1 MDRLI
6 YLSMSGAKATLQRQD
21 VLSNNLANASTHG
34 FRAELST
41 YRAVPLR
48 GDGSTT
54 RVFALEATSG
64 HPDLPGPAQ
73 RTGRALDVMARR
85 HASCGVPGVVGTQA
99 TTRTGSME
107 IAPDGTLMTSNGL
120 AMLSDGGAPITVP
133 ANSELS
139 IGNDGTLSAR
149 VPGQPANQIGRL
161 KMVTPT
167 PDDPL
172 KRSDDGLFRT
182 ATADPLP
189 NDEQARLMVGV
200 LEGSNVNPIE
210 TMVGM
215 IQTARQF
222 EQQMRLIQTAESN
235 DRQAGQLLSLQG

>member
-6 YLSMSGAKATLQRQD
+6 YTAMTGANAAAHRQA
-21 VLSNNLANASTHG
+21 VLSNNLANASTNG

-64 HPDLPGPAQ
+64 HLDTPGAAQ
-73 RTGRALDVMARR
+73 RTGRGLDVMATRN
-85 HASCGVPGVVGTQA
+85 AWFAVQGLDGTEGY
-99 TTRTGSME
+99 TRNGTLE
-107 IAPDGTLMTSNGL
+107 VAADGTLMTSNGL
-120 AMLSDGGAPITVP
+120 TVLSDAGAPVAVP

-139 IGNDGTLSAR
+139 IGQDGTLSAR
-149 VPGQPANQIGRL
+149 VPGQKPSVIGRL

-167 PDDPL
+167 AEDPL
-172 KRSDDGLFRT
+172 RRGDDGLFRPGSGE
-182 ATADPLP
+182 PLP
-189 NDEQARLMVGV
+189 NDAQAKLMVGV

-235 DRQAGQLLSLQG
+235 DRSAGQLLGLQG

>member
-6 YLSMSGAKATLQRQD
+6 YTAMTGANAAAHRQS
-21 VLSNNLANASTHG
+21 VLSSNLANASTNG

-64 HPDLPGPAQ
+64 HLDTPGAAQ
-73 RTGRALDVMARR
+73 RTGRALDVMAKKN
-85 HASCGVPGVVGTQA
+85 AWFAVQGLDGTEA
-99 TTRTGSME
+99 YTRNGSME
-107 IAPDGTLMTSNGL
+107 VAADGTLMTSNGL
-120 AMLSDGGAPITVP
+120 TLLSDGGAPVTVP

-139 IGNDGTLSAR
+139 IGQDGTLSAR
-149 VPGQPANQIGRL
+149 VPGQTPSVIGRM

-167 PDDPL
+167 AEDPL
-172 KRSDDGLFRT
+172 KRGDDGLFRT
-182 ATADPLP
+182 TSTDPLP
-189 NDEQARLMVGV
+189 NDAQATLMVGV

-235 DRQAGQLLSLQG
+235 DRSAGQLLGMQG

>member
-6 YLSMSGAKATLQRQD
+6 YTAMTGASAAAHRQT
-21 VLSNNLANASTHG
+21 VLSNNLANASTNG

-64 HPDLPGPAQ
+64 HLDAPGPSET
-73 RTGRALDVMARR
+73 TGRPLDVRATGKAWFAVQALDGTEAYTR
-85 HASCGVPGVVGTQA
+85 AGALQVGA
-99 TTRTGSME
+99 
-107 IAPDGTLMTSNGL
+107 DGTLQTTHGL
-120 AMLSDGGAPITVP
+120 PVYSDGGAPIVLP
-133 ANSELS
+133 PSGEVS
-139 IGNDGTLSAR
+139 IAPNGDIGVKVA
-149 VPGQPANQIGRL
+149 GQPATVVGRL

-167 PDDPL
+167 AEEPIR
-172 KRSDDGLFRT
+172 RSDDALFRT
-182 ATADPLP
+182 ADGTPLPTDPL
-189 NDEQARLMVGV
+189 ARLQSGA
-200 LEGSNVNPIE
+200 LEGSNVSPVE

-222 EQQMRLIQTAESN
+222 ELQMRLIQSAESN
-235 DRQAGQLLSLQG
+235 DRSAGQLLSLQG